1 MPLGS
6 GVSHRTAERDRKTR
20 GENKSWGG
28 GLEAVSH
35 RWSEPSSKR
44 QIKWSQTCRRRRRE
58 KESPTHT
65 KRGWHFWL
73 IEALLHQVHS
83 AETGRE
89 REREGL
95 PTGAMCCQK
104 IQHFGHCCEEKTP
117 CGDIVWV
124 AGRTGRLPQIITSEI
139 NLMCGIQ
146 SVVIGTAAALERSS
160 KCYLLIHGMRT
171 DTQPQR
177 IDCAISSLCAVLTQ
191 WKGEMRFNVVMHG
204 SLWLLR
210 SSQDSRPV
218 LQVRISW
225 DIRRRNI
232 STEGMHRG
240 LAGERVIN
248 NLKIFHSDCVIF
260 LEGFIL
266 MWCYSH
272 TVRRN
277 TRFKDKG
284 ALFE

>member
-1 MPLGS
+1 MITNLQ
-6 GVSHRTAERDRKTR
+6 K
-20 GENKSWGG
+20 K
-28 GLEAVSH
+28 
-35 RWSEPSSKR
+35 KR
-44 QIKWSQTCRRRRRE
+44 RQK
-58 KESPTHT
+58 KVPHT
-65 KRGWHFWL
+65 QKKRHFWL

-83 AETGRE
+83 AETERKRGRE
-89 REREGL
+89 WL

-191 WKGEMRFNVVMHG
+191 WKGQMRFNVVMHG

-232 STEGMHRG
+232 STERMHRE
-240 LAGERVIN
+240 LVGERVIN

-260 LEGFIL
+260 LECFIL
-266 MWCYSH
+266 MWCFFPYCEVQYAIEGQGGAIWVDIERGKKNDCRTWFSPNL
-272 TVRRN
+272 TENSFTFFFSFFFARGV
-277 TRFKDKG
+277 DKI
-284 ALFE
+284 FFIK